1 MKMMLVEEVHKVIR
15 FRYQKGKTLVDL
27 FKNPII
33 DHVVQQ
39 NLLAMRLRV
48 FSVSFD
54 YHILSL
60 YHIDLIFLMN

>member
-33 DHVVQQ
+33 NHVFQQ
-39 NLLAMRLRV
+39 NLLAMGLRV
-48 FSVSFD
+48 FLVSFD